1 MTSKQKHSLYRI
13 IAAAVLFIAAVLIKA
28 EGALRLI
35 IFMIPYLTVGFPVL
49 KKAVIN
55 ISALSVI
62 LPMVRYLTKT
72 FLCA

>member
-13 IAAAVLFIAAVLIKA
+13 IAAALLFIAAVLIKA

-55 ISALSVI
+55 LHISSSALCGVHI
-62 LPMVRYLTKT
+62 VFQNR
-72 FLCA
+72 F

>member
-55 ISALSVI
+55 ISHGQVFDENFLMLSLI
-62 LPMVRYLTKT
+62 HI
-72 FLCA
+72 